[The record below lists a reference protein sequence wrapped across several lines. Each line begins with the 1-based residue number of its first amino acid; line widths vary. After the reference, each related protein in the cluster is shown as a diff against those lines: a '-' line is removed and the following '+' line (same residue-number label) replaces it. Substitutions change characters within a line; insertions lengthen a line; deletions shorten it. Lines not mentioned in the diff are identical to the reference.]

1 MKKKNSNPV
10 GALKRTG
17 AYMSSSMGIII
28 FALVLAALSAVM
40 TIIGPDKIGKM
51 ATIMSDGLFT
61 GIDLAAIAKIGVFL
75 AIIYCLS
82 ALFGFI
88 QHYIMAVVTLKM
100 SYRMRGELS
109 EKINRVPQ
117 KYFNTTSQGDILSRI
132 TNDVSTLQQG
142 LTNSLP
148 TIISAATQF
157 VGCLIMMFVTE
168 WRMALVAL
176 CITLLGMVLIVAI
189 MSKSQRYFTARQ
201 KSLGELNGYVEEM
214 YSGHEVVRISRAV
227 DKVLDHFDGL
237 NAAVYDANWRSQFL
251 SGVMQPLMNVIGNLS
266 YVAVCVFGSVLAI
279 NGTIEFGVIVSFILY
294 VRLFTT
300 PLTQIAQGMTNLQT
314 ASASAHRIFDFL
326 ESEELGDESGKTEK
340 LDAVRGAV
348 TFDHVRFSYPD
359 SPDKVIIKD
368 FSAEVHP
375 GQKVAIVGPTGAGK
389 TTMVNLLMRFFEV
402 NSGHI
407 TIDGVPTTDLRRPDV
422 HKLFGMVLQDTW
434 LFEGTIREN
443 LVYNMEG
450 ITDEQLETVCK
461 ACGLDKFVHSLPQGF
476 DTVLSESTTIS
487 AGQKQLLTIA
497 RAMLQN
503 APMLIL
509 DEATSS
515 VDDVVDQLLN
525 EDRLADARAAEQA
538 DLAALGIRA
547 DQVDDLDAGLE
558 DLGGRFL
565 LLKRGASR
573 WMGQRASTFFGM
585 GWSSIGSPS
594 RLKMRPR
601 HASPTG
607 TVIDAPVSTAFACA
621 LEAVGRAHGNA
632 AHDVVA
638 DLLRDLRNELLA
650 VQLQLDGV

>member
-1 MKKKNSNPV
+1 MKKKNSDPV

-17 AYMSSSMGIII
+17 VYMKSSLGVIAL
-28 FALVLAALSAVM
+28 ALVLAALSAVM

-326 ESEELGDESGKTEK
+326 ESEELGDESDKTEK

-368 FSAEVHP
+368 FSAAVKP

-389 TTMVNLLMRFFEV
+389 TTMVNLLMRFYELTGG
-402 NSGHI
+402 SI
-407 TIDGVPTTDLRRPDV
+407 MIDGVPTTEMRRETL
-422 HKLFGMVLQDTW
+422 HSMFAMVLQDTW
-434 LFEGTIREN
+434 LFEGTVREN
-443 LVYNMEG
+443 LVYNMTG
-450 ITDEQLETVCK
+450 ITDDMLERVCR
-461 ACGLDKFVHSLPQGF
+461 ACGLDDFVHSLPQGF
-476 DTVLSESTTIS
+476 DTVLSESVSIS

-515 VDDVVDQLLN
+515 RNTRTELLIQRAMD
-525 EDRLADARAAEQA
+525 ELTKGRTSFVIAHRLSTIKNA
-538 DLAALGIRA
+538 DLILVMRDGDVIESGTHEQLMEQNGFYAELYNSQFA
-547 DQVDDLDAGLE
+547 Q
-558 DLGGRFL
+558 
-565 LLKRGASR
+565 AS
-573 WMGQRASTFFGM
+573 
-585 GWSSIGSPS
+585 
-594 RLKMRPR
+594 
-601 HASPTG
+601 
-607 TVIDAPVSTAFACA
+607 
-621 LEAVGRAHGNA
+621 
-632 AHDVVA
+632 
-638 DLLRDLRNELLA
+638 
-650 VQLQLDGV
+650 

>member
-17 AYMSSSMGIII
+17 VYMKSSLGVIAL
-28 FALVLAALSAVM
+28 ALVLAALSAVM

-251 SGVMQPLMNVIGNLS
+251 SGVMQPLMNVIGNLA

-326 ESEELGDESGKTEK
+326 ESEELGDESDKTEK

-348 TFDHVRFSYPD
+348 MFDHVRFSYPD
-359 SPDKVIIKD
+359 LPDKIIIKD

-402 NSGHI
+402 NSGRI
-407 TIDGVPTTDLRRPDV
+407 TIDGVATTDLRREDV
-422 HKLFGMVLQDTW
+422 HELFGMVLQDTW

-450 ITDEQLETVCK
+450 IMDEQLETGCK
-461 ACGLDKFVHSLPQGF
+461 AGGLDKFVHSLPQGF

-515 VDDVVDQLLN
+515 VDTRTELLIQRAMD
-525 EDRLADARAAEQA
+525 ELTKGRTSFVIAHRLSTIKN
-538 DLAALGIRA
+538 AALILVMRDGDVIESGTHEQLMEQNGFYA
-547 DQVDDLDAGLE
+547 ELYNSQFAQ
-558 DLGGRFL
+558 
-565 LLKRGASR
+565 AS
-573 WMGQRASTFFGM
+573 
-585 GWSSIGSPS
+585 
-594 RLKMRPR
+594 
-601 HASPTG
+601 
-607 TVIDAPVSTAFACA
+607 
-621 LEAVGRAHGNA
+621 
-632 AHDVVA
+632 
-638 DLLRDLRNELLA
+638 
-650 VQLQLDGV
+650 

>member
-1 MKKKNSNPV
+1 MKKKNSDPV

-17 AYMSSSMGIII
+17 VYMRSSLGVII

-75 AIIYCLS
+75 AVIYGLS

-227 DKVLDHFDGL
+227 GKVLEHFDGL

-251 SGVMQPLMNVIGNLS
+251 SGVMQPLMNVIGNLA

-326 ESEELGDESGKTEK
+326 ESEELSDESGKTAK
-340 LDAVRGAV
+340 LDTVRGAV

-359 SPDKVIIKD
+359 SPDKIIIKD
-368 FSAEVHP
+368 FSAEVKP

-402 NSGHI
+402 NSGRI

-515 VDDVVDQLLN
+515 VDTRTELLIQRAMD
-525 EDRLADARAAEQA
+525 ELTKGRTSFVIAHRLSTIKNA
-538 DLAALGIRA
+538 DLILVMRDGDVIESGTHEQLMEQNGFYAELYNSQFA
-547 DQVDDLDAGLE
+547 Q
-558 DLGGRFL
+558 
-565 LLKRGASR
+565 AS
-573 WMGQRASTFFGM
+573 
-585 GWSSIGSPS
+585 
-594 RLKMRPR
+594 
-601 HASPTG
+601 
-607 TVIDAPVSTAFACA
+607 
-621 LEAVGRAHGNA
+621 
-632 AHDVVA
+632 
-638 DLLRDLRNELLA
+638 
-650 VQLQLDGV
+650 